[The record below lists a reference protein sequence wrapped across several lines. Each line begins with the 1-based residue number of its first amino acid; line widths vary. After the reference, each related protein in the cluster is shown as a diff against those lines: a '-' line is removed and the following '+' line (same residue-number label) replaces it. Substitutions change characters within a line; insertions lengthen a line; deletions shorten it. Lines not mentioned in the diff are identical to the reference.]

1 MQRHDTKWSTMHFLP
16 FRTPS
21 GSGLALAVGSRA
33 ISLADLSADF
43 PRKLDDVIA
52 GGSALCAR
60 IESASRGDGLNWKAV
75 QDFTPAYPIEAPHKV
90 ICVGLNYAA
99 HAREGGNA
107 IPDYPALFL
116 RVRESMLAAQEAILR
131 PRVSQKLDYEAELM
145 IVMGRQARYVSEAD
159 ALQYVFGY
167 SVFNDGSVRDYQRK
181 GAQWTPGKN
190 FDRTGAV
197 GPFVVTADAL
207 PAGAHGLDIACR
219 LNGTTMQ
226 SSNTSDM
233 IFPVARTIAIVS
245 EFTTLNPG
253 DMIAMG
259 TPSGVGYPRTP
270 PVFMKPGDTVE
281 VEIEGIGI
289 LVNTI
294 EDDDG
299 KGA

>member
-1 MQRHDTKWSTMHFLP
+1 MSHLSQKRSIMHFLP
-16 FRTPS
+16 FKAAT
-21 GSGLALAVGSRA
+21 GSGLAIMRGAQA
-33 ISLADLSADF
+33 IDLADLGTDF
-43 PRKLDDVIA
+43 PGTLDGAIA
-52 GGSALCAR
+52 GGPELRAKIGQAAR
-60 IESASRGDGLNWKAV
+60 ANVTHWRPVDA
-75 QDFTPAYPIEAPHKV
+75 FAPAYPILGPHTV

-116 RVRESMLAAQEAILR
+116 RTRESMLGAQEAIIR
-131 PRVSQKLDYEAELM
+131 PRVSEKLDYEAELM
-145 IVMGRQARYVSEAD
+145 VVMGRKARYVTEAD
-159 ALQYVFGY
+159 ALEYVFGY

-197 GPFVVTADAL
+197 GPVVVTADAL
-207 PAGAHGLDIACR
+207 PSGAHGLDIACR
-219 LNGTTMQ
+219 LNGVTMQ

-233 IFPVARTIAIVS
+233 IFSVARAIAIIS

-259 TPSGVGYPRTP
+259 TPSGVGYPRNP
-270 PVFMKPGDTVE
+270 PVFMKPGDIVE

-294 EDDDG
+294 ADEDR
-299 KGA
+299 